1 MSIVTNKAYQPQLRC
16 LPLRG
21 RNAAYCY
28 ELNLPG
34 CRAEV
39 NHSFAE
45 WTVGDFINR
54 MESNQCENLTDG
66 SPISVASPSESSDGS
81 LKATE
86 LFTCVQATNTA
97 SALPL
102 STSSSVT
109 FER

>member
-1 MSIVTNKAYQPQLRC
+1 MTIVTNKAIQPQLRC

-28 ELNLPG
+28 ELNVPG
-34 CRAEV
+34 YRAEV
-39 NHSFAE
+39 NHSFAVL
-45 WTVGDFINR
+45 TVGDFISR
-54 MESNQCENLTDG
+54 MESNQCANLIDG
-66 SPISVASPSESSDGS
+66 SQISAASPSELFAGS
-81 LKATE
+81 LKPTA
-86 LFTCVQATNTA
+86 LFTCALTMNTA